1 MPLGN
6 GDIGANLWVDEQGQ
20 LCLYISKT
28 DAFSEIGRLLKIGKV
43 ILRTKPQI
51 LNTKDF
57 IQTLKI
63 QDGLIEI
70 MATNSEKQ
78 SLSIT
83 CLIDANRPVLT
94 ISGKSNKPVEVELVN
109 AIWRTSIDSLKG
121 SEKRGAY
128 GIMGSKMPIMR
139 EIDSIITQKDQLIWV
154 HQNKSSIWQ
163 STLDN
168 QNISEFNQFSKDP
181 LLNQNFG
188 AIVSGNNF
196 YSQNDK
202 TLLSKTPLTEFELNI
217 AVLKTQ
223 NIQINTWKKEAQKI
237 LKNAIKSPFSQ
248 RLIAHKNWWAG
259 FGISIIYFLLLQT
272 RMLKRFRILMLLVR
286 DIYYSDT

>member
-1 MPLGN
+1 MKNFSQKLSLLFLLASLSLPSFSQPNLDLYNVIWTSQSKSLSGSMPLGN

-94 ISGKSNKPVEVELVN
+94 ISGKSNKPGFRP
-109 AIWRTSIDSLKG
+109 A
-121 SEKRGAY
+121 A
-128 GIMGSKMPIMR
+128 
-139 EIDSIITQKDQLIWV
+139 
-154 HQNKSSIWQ
+154 
-163 STLDN
+163 
-168 QNISEFNQFSKDP
+168 
-181 LLNQNFG
+181 
-188 AIVSGNNF
+188 
-196 YSQNDK
+196 
-202 TLLSKTPLTEFELNI
+202 
-217 AVLKTQ
+217 
-223 NIQINTWKKEAQKI
+223 
-237 LKNAIKSPFSQ
+237 
-248 RLIAHKNWWAG
+248 AG
-259 FGISIIYFLLLQT
+259 
-272 RMLKRFRILMLLVR
+272 V
-286 DIYYSDT
+286 